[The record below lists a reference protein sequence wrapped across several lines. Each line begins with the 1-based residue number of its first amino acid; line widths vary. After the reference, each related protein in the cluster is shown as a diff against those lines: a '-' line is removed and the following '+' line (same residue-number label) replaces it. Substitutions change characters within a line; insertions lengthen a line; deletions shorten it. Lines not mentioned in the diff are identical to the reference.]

1 MLYWLGV
8 NSQHDGNDAVT
19 LYHLA
24 EATACLAVARSART
38 DRWVEALAVRRAHH
52 LDLIRFDRPTR
63 TQPVSLTGAQC
74 ALDCAHCGG
83 HYLEHMRP
91 IWEVSPAEDVS
102 SYLISGGCDAHGR
115 VPVTSHLEQ
124 VAQLHAGRR
133 LNWHVG
139 LVDEADLATI
149 APLVDVISFDIVG
162 DAETARE
169 VYGLDAD
176 LDDYMETLALLERYA
191 PVVPHLTLGLFGGQI
206 RAERQAL
213 SALAAHGVERLIL
226 LVLIP
231 TEGTRYAECAPPA
244 LDQVAEVL
252 LDARLML
259 PNAKLYVGC
268 MRPFGAYRQVLD
280 ELAVRAGVN
289 VIVNPCRAAQTAA
302 EELGLEIVW
311 GDECCGLD

>member
-1 MLYWLGV
+1 M
-8 NSQHDGNDAVT
+8 
-19 LYHLA
+19 
-24 EATACLAVARSART
+24 
-38 DRWVEALAVRRAHH
+38 RRAHH
-52 LDLIRFDRPTR
+52 PNTIRFDRPTR
-63 TQPVSLTGAQC
+63 TLPLSLTGTQC

-91 IWEVSPAEDVS
+91 IWEVSPGEDAT
-102 SYLISGGCDAHGR
+102 SYLISGGCDARGR
-115 VPVTSHLEQ
+115 VPVTNHLEK
-124 VAQLHAGRR
+124 VASLHPGRR

-139 LVDEADLATI
+139 LVDEADIETI

-176 LDDYMETLALLERYA
+176 LSDYMETLALLERYA
-191 PVVPHLTLGLFGGQI
+191 PVVPHLTVGLLGGQI
-206 RAERQAL
+206 RAEREAL
-213 SALAAHGVERLIL
+213 AALAAHGVERLIL

-231 TEGTRYAECAPPA
+231 TEGTRYADCAPPS
-244 LDQVAEVL
+244 LDQVAEIL

-259 PNAKLYVGC
+259 PSAQLYLGC
-268 MRPFGAYRQVLD
+268 MRPFGAYRQALD

-289 VIVNPCRAAQTAA
+289 VIVNPCRAAQTTA

>member
-1 MLYWLGV
+1 
-8 NSQHDGNDAVT
+8 VT
-19 LYHLA
+19 TCRLIDMA
-24 EATACLAVARSART
+24 PCLVDARSAHT
-38 DRWVEALAVRRAHH
+38 GRWRDALDVRRAHH
-52 LDLIRFDRPTR
+52 PNIIRFDRPTR
-63 TQPVSLTGAQC
+63 TQPVSLTGTQC

-83 HYLEHMRP
+83 HYLEHMHP
-91 IWEVSPAEDVS
+91 IWEVSPGEEVT
-102 SYLISGGCDAHGR
+102 SYLISGGCDARGR
-115 VPVTSHLEQ
+115 VPVTSHLEE
-124 VAQLHAGRR
+124 VARLHPGRR

-139 LVDEADLATI
+139 LVDEADIESI

-162 DAETARE
+162 DAETAHE

-176 LDDYMETLALLERYA
+176 LSDYMETLTLLERYA
-191 PVVPHLTLGLFGGQI
+191 PVVPHLTVGLLGGQI
-206 RAERQAL
+206 RAEREAL
-213 SALAAHGVERLIL
+213 AALAAHGVERLIL

-231 TEGTRYAECAPPA
+231 TEGTRYANCAPPS

-259 PNAKLYVGC
+259 PGAQLYLGC
-268 MRPFGAYRQVLD
+268 MRPFGAYRQALD

-289 VIVNPCRAAQTAA
+289 VIVNPCRAAQTVA